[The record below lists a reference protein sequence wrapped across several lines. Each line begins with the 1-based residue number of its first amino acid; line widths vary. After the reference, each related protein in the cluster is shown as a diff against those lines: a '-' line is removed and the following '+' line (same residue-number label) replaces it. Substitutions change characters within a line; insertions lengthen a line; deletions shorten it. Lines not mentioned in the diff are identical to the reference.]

1 MELFSYALM
10 SGILFGIFFALVG
23 IGLNLIFGVMRMV
36 NLAHGDFIMLGAF
49 GAWLIFSKLNVNPLW
64 AIPIEVLIFIII
76 GFFVYYAFVPRL
88 SKSKDPEMLSFI
100 LFFGLAQ
107 VIEALAIFAFGNNQ
121 KSIPFTTL
129 GQGSIVLF
137 SQSIP
142 FSWLVSAIVSLIV
155 IALVYYYLY
164 HTRLGYATRAIMSS
178 SDEASSV
185 GIDVGKISALAMGIG
200 LSLAA
205 IAGVLT
211 PFMMGSIDPSIGSSL
226 TTTSFAIVVIGS
238 LGNPIGTI
246 LGGLV
251 YGIAIMF
258 MQTYLSSWTNL
269 LPYIIL
275 ILILLIKPSGLLG
288 KKVRN
293 A

>member
-49 GAWLIFSKLNVNPLW
+49 GAWLIFSKLNINPLW

-246 LGGLV
+246 LGGLI
-251 YGIAIMF
+251 YGVAIMF

-269 LPYIIL
+269 LPYVIL
-275 ILILLIKPSGLLG
+275 ILILLVKPSGLLG

>member
-1 MELFSYALM
+1 MELFFYALI
-10 SGILFGIFFALVG
+10 SGVLFGIFFALVG

-49 GAWLIFSKLNVNPLW
+49 GAWLIFNKLDINPLW
-64 AIPIEVLIFIII
+64 SIPVEIVVFMIV

-100 LFFGLAQ
+100 LFFGVAQ

-121 KSIPFTTL
+121 KSIPFSTL
-129 GQGSIVLF
+129 GQGSVTIL
-137 SQSIP
+137 SQPIP
-142 FSWLVSAIVSLIV
+142 FAWLISAIISLI
-155 IALVYYYLY
+155 IIGFIYYYLY
-164 HTRLGYATRAIMSS
+164 HTRMGYATRAIMSS
-178 SDEASSV
+178 QEEAASV
-185 GIDVGKISALAMGIG
+185 GISVSKISAFAMGIG

-205 IAGVLT
+205 LAGVLA
-211 PFMMGSIDPSIGSSL
+211 PFMIGSIDPSIGSSL
-226 TTTSFAIVVIGS
+226 TTMSFAIVVIGS

-246 LGGLV
+246 LGGII
-251 YGIAIMF
+251 YGIAMMF
-258 MQTYLSSWTNL
+258 MQTYLASWTNL
-269 LPYIIL
+269 VPYVIL
-275 ILILLIKPSGLLG
+275 ILILLVKPAGLLG